1 MFNLTDKEKLVLTYF
16 LEFKYTN
23 PTINVFSAEFKRT
36 IAETMGLS
44 NFNTVNVYMKTLKK
58 KKALLYDSYGY
69 KFNPIFLDI
78 DKTDGF
84 EVTWE
89 NFEIK

>member
-1 MFNLTDKEKLVLTYF
+1 MFNLTDKEKKVLTYF

-23 PTINVFSAEFKRT
+23 PSVNVFNAEIKRT
-36 IAETMGLS
+36 IALDMGLS
-44 NFNTVNVYMKTLKK
+44 NFNTVNVYMKTLRN

-78 DKTDGF
+78 LHSDGF